1 LAFAPTIDL
10 YEINMSDINS
20 NDAEEMTSGLT
31 PEGLN
36 LADIA
41 RLMDK
46 GCDYF
51 WAKRGGDPHR
61 KIFNNRRQPANRNAG

>member
-1 LAFAPTIDL
+1 
-10 YEINMSDINS
+10 MSELNT
-20 NDAEEMTSGLT
+20 NEAEELTSGLT

-51 WAKRGGDPHR
+51 WAKRGGDPYQR
-61 KIFNNRRQPANRNAG
+61 IFNNRRQSDRNAD

>member
-10 YEINMSDINS
+10 YEINMSDINA

-51 WAKRGGDPHR
+51 WAK
-61 KIFNNRRQPANRNAG
+61 